1 MITYFILENKIFQK
15 LKTERRG
22 LSFLFFCSLKSFLRL
37 ICPLKW
43 HLPFVPLLPCI
54 LTEYLEA
61 PHPFIMGLNSTY
73 LDQINNENDIIV
85 VDIDTGELSV
95 PYTVDL
101 VEFPSSNLETLALKL
116 TNIDFNNV
124 QKKMLT
130 GLPNNDWKSFKEYE
144 KTLNYQQNIRIT
156 DTFLEFY
163 VILFGYNKLTDQ

>member
-1 MITYFILENKIFQK
+1 
-15 LKTERRG
+15 
-22 LSFLFFCSLKSFLRL
+22 
-37 ICPLKW
+37 
-43 HLPFVPLLPCI
+43 
-54 LTEYLEA
+54 
-61 PHPFIMGLNSTY
+61 MGLNSTY

-95 PYTVDL
+95 PNTVNL
-101 VEFPSSNLETLALKL
+101 VEFPSSNLEALALKL

-130 GLPNNDWKSFKEYE
+130 GSPSNDWKRFKEYE